1 VAGGERIRL
10 FCALQL
16 PPASVAELTAWQ
28 HAHLHAVAAGGG
40 RLVPPGNLHVT
51 LAFLGSRPA
60 SEVPAIAAA
69 LAEAATVAA
78 PIELRPRGYRET
90 GSRNAGGVGM
100 IVCED
105 ETGAAGSLAAA
116 LAGRLEALGVF
127 RREARPWL
135 PHVTV
140 LRFRKRAGAD
150 PPVTNIRSISVVRA
164 ALYASA
170 LRPAGAQYDVL
181 ETVPLGGR

>member
-1 VAGGERIRL
+1 
-10 FCALQL
+10 
-16 PPASVAELTAWQ
+16 VAELVAWQ
-28 HAHLHAVAAGGG
+28 REQLLPGARPGG
-40 RLVPPGNLHVT
+40 RLVPPANLHVT

-60 SEVPAIAAA
+60 AEVPAISAS
-69 LAEAATVAA
+69 LVEAAGSGEQ
-78 PIELRPRGYRET
+78 IQLRPVAYRET
-90 GSRNAGGVGM
+90 GRVGM
-100 IVCED
+100 IVYED
-105 ETGAAGSLAAA
+105 VGGAAGRVR
-116 LAGRLEALGVF
+116 AGLVERLEAIGAY

-140 LRFRKRAGAD
+140 RRLGEREGQF